1 MPVFMPKTAFRA
13 QIDSSPVRN
22 GQLIIAV
29 DTGEV
34 FFDFNGSRI
43 ALLGGEGGGQVP
55 AAGPEATDYA
65 VVNAALLRSPSLSGG
80 GAGYGLINAPEV
92 TIPDSDTD
100 SVTAY
105 PIV

>member
-1 MPVFMPKTAFRA
+1 MPAFMPTTAFRA

-34 FFDFNGSRI
+34 FFDFNGLRI
-43 ALLGGEGGGQVP
+43 ALLGGEGGGQVS
-55 AAGPEATDYA
+55 AGPEATDYA

-80 GAGYGLINAPEV
+80 GAGHGLINAPEV
-92 TIPDSDTD
+92 TIPESDTD
-100 SVTAY
+100 SATGY

>member
-1 MPVFMPKTAFRA
+1 MPAFMPKTAFRA

-34 FFDFNGSRI
+34 FFDFNDRRI
-43 ALLGGEGGGQVP
+43 ALLQGEGGGQVS
-55 AAGPEATDYA
+55 AEAETTDYA

-92 TIPDSDTD
+92 KIPDSDTE

>member
-1 MPVFMPKTAFRA
+1 MPAFMPKTAFRA

-34 FFDFNGSRI
+34 FFDFNDRRI
-43 ALLGGEGGGQVP
+43 ALLQGEGGGQVSSG
-55 AAGPEATDYA
+55 AEATDYA

-80 GAGYGLINAPEV
+80 GIGHGLINAPEV
-92 TIPDSDTD
+92 TIPDSNTD
-100 SVTAY
+100 SVINY

>member
-43 ALLGGEGGGQVP
+43 ALLGGEGGSQVS
-55 AAGPEATDYA
+55 AGSEATDYA

-80 GAGYGLINAPEV
+80 GIGHGLINAPEV
-92 TIPDSDTD
+92 TIPDSNTD
-100 SVTAY
+100 SVTDY